1 MRVGRSDDDAASLLR
16 WGREESD
23 RQWRHRHA
31 GPVGHT
37 IRVWRPRKLPT
48 TSRHP
53 LRRSIDALIDA
64 QAIAGWRVPAG
75 MTSHVHEFDAKEGGS
90 FRISLT
96 NDSLV
101 SGGKSTAHTDT

>member
-1 MRVGRSDDDAASLLR
+1 MAAS
-16 WGREESD
+16 
-23 RQWRHRHA
+23 
-31 GPVGHT
+31 P
-37 IRVWRPRKLPT
+37 
-48 TSRHP
+48 
-53 LRRSIDALIDA
+53 RRSRRAYHSGVASTQITHHIHASPSAVYHALIDA